1 VQRTMSSASDSPPL
15 DMLAPFDSADVVWFH
30 VRLHQHWSTTNK
42 VSGESMSSRFD
53 ELRIFTGNA
62 NPQLAQ
68 AMGDRLGIHL
78 GDITV
83 TSFANDNIFVR
94 LNESVR
100 EKDVFVVQ
108 SLGLPL
114 SDRIMELLIML
125 DACKRA
131 SAGRVTAVIPYF
143 AYGRTDK
150 RDQPRV
156 PITARLLADMIQVA
170 GAQQVITLDLHAGQI
185 QGFFNV
191 PVDELSAVSLLVRH
205 FSERNWNDMVV
216 VSPDLGF
223 AKRARN
229 FAEQLGAPLAIVE
242 KRRIQQLGQR
252 EESTSRVEALTL
264 IGDVSGKRCVLVDD
278 EILTG
283 GSMIEAADL
292 LIAQGAREVYAA
304 AVHAVLAGNALER
317 LAQSAIREL
326 VTTDSLRQ
334 HVDQNPTFLR
344 VLSVAPLL
352 AEVIQRIHS
361 GVSVDTIFRKHN
373 LTLG

>member
-1 VQRTMSSASDSPPL
+1 
-15 DMLAPFDSADVVWFH
+15 
-30 VRLHQHWSTTNK
+30 
-42 VSGESMSSRFD
+42 MSSRFD

-62 NPQLAQ
+62 NPDLALSIC
-68 AMGDRLGIHL
+68 DRLGIPK
-78 GDITV
+78 GDMIV
-83 TSFANDNIFVR
+83 TSFSNENIFVR
-94 LNESVR
+94 INESIR

-131 SAGRVTAVIPYF
+131 AAGRITAVIPYY

-170 GAQQVITLDLHAGQI
+170 GAHQVMTLDLHAGQI
-185 QGFFNV
+185 QGFFNI
-191 PVDELSAVSLLVRH
+191 PVDELSAVHLLVRH
-205 FSERNWNDMVV
+205 FAERNWNDMVV

-242 KRRIQQLGQR
+242 KRRIQQLNSGDEPQ
-252 EESTSRVEALTL
+252 SRVEARTL
-264 IGDVSGKRCVLVDD
+264 IGDVAGKRCILVDD

-292 LIAQGAREVYAA
+292 LMAHGAREVYAA

-317 LAQSAIREL
+317 LSHSAICEL
-326 VTTDSLRQ
+326 VTTDSLAQ
-334 HVDQNPTFLR
+334 PGAANSSFLR

-361 GVSVDTIFRKHN
+361 GVSIDTIFRRRN
-373 LTLG
+373 PAF

>member
-1 VQRTMSSASDSPPL
+1 
-15 DMLAPFDSADVVWFH
+15 
-30 VRLHQHWSTTNK
+30 
-42 VSGESMSSRFD
+42 MSSRFD
-53 ELRIFTGNA
+53 ELRIFAGNG
-62 NPQLAQ
+62 NPNLVRAIS
-68 AMGDRLGIHL
+68 ARLGIPL
-78 GDITV
+78 GDITI
-83 TSFANDNIFVR
+83 TSFTNENIFVR

-108 SLGLPL
+108 SLSSPL

-125 DACKRA
+125 DACRRA
-131 SAGRVTAVIPYF
+131 SAGRVTAVIPYY

-185 QGFFNV
+185 QGFFSI
-191 PVDELSAVSLLVRH
+191 PVDELSAMSLLVRH
-205 FSERNWNDMVV
+205 FTERNWDDVVV

-223 AKRARN
+223 SKRARN

-242 KRRIQQLGQR
+242 KRRIQQLAQHEEQR
-252 EESTSRVEALTL
+252 ARVEALSL
-264 IGDVSGKRCVLVDD
+264 IGDVRGQRCILVDD

-283 GSMIEAADL
+283 SSMIEAANL
-292 LIAQGAREVYAA
+292 LLAQGAREVYAA
-304 AVHAVLAGNALER
+304 SIHAVLAGNATER
-317 LAQSAIREL
+317 LRHSVIRE
-326 VTTDSLRQ
+326 VVATDTLPIPPEKSW
-334 HVDQNPTFLR
+334 PGLR

-361 GVSVDTIFRKHN
+361 GVSVDTIFRR
-373 LTLG
+373 TSPAFG

>member
-1 VQRTMSSASDSPPL
+1 M
-15 DMLAPFDSADVVWFH
+15 
-30 VRLHQHWSTTNK
+30 
-42 VSGESMSSRFD
+42 GSRFD
-53 ELRIFTGNA
+53 ELRIFTGNG
-62 NPQLAQ
+62 NPALAD
-68 AMGDRLGIHL
+68 AICARLGIPL
-78 GDITV
+78 GDMTIRMF
-83 TSFANDNIFVR
+83 SNQNIFVK

-100 EKDVFVVQ
+100 EKDVFVIQ

-125 DACKRA
+125 DACRRA

-150 RDQPRV
+150 KDQPRV

-185 QGFFNV
+185 QGFFTI

-205 FSERNWNDMVV
+205 FSERNWNDGVI

-229 FAEQLGAPLAIVE
+229 FAEQLGVPLAIVE
-242 KRRIQQLGQR
+242 KRRTQHLGHN
-252 EESTSRVEALTL
+252 EGELSRVQSLSL
-264 IGDVSGKRCVLVDD
+264 IGDVNGRRCILVDD

-283 GSMIEAADL
+283 SSMAEAANL
-292 LIAQGAREVYAA
+292 LMASGAREVHAA
-304 AVHAVLAGNALER
+304 AVHSVLTNNASELLR
-317 LAQSAIREL
+317 QSAIREL
-326 VTTDSLRQ
+326 VTTDTLPLPEEKRW
-334 HVDQNPTFLR
+334 PGLR
-344 VLSVAPLL
+344 VLSVATLL

-361 GVSVDTIFRKHN
+361 GVSVDTIFRRHSPA
-373 LTLG
+373 LG

>member
-1 VQRTMSSASDSPPL
+1 
-15 DMLAPFDSADVVWFH
+15 
-30 VRLHQHWSTTNK
+30 
-42 VSGESMSSRFD
+42 MSSRFD

-62 NPQLAQ
+62 NPDLAHLICE
-68 AMGDRLGIHL
+68 RLGVPQ
-78 GDITV
+78 GDMIV
-83 TSFANDNIFVR
+83 TSFSNENIFVR
-94 LNESVR
+94 INESIR

-114 SDRIMELLIML
+114 SDRIMEVLIML

-131 SAGRVTAVIPYF
+131 AAGRITAVIPYY

-170 GAQQVITLDLHAGQI
+170 GAHQVMTLDLHAGQI
-185 QGFFNV
+185 QGFFNI
-191 PVDELSAVSLLVRH
+191 PVDELSAVHLLVRH
-205 FSERNWNDMVV
+205 FAERNWNDMVV

-242 KRRIQQLGQR
+242 KRRIQQLNSGDEPQ
-252 EESTSRVEALTL
+252 SRVEARTL
-264 IGDVSGKRCVLVDD
+264 IGDVAGKRCILVDD

-292 LIAQGAREVYAA
+292 LMAHGAREVYAA

-317 LAQSAIREL
+317 LSHSAICEL
-326 VTTDSLRQ
+326 VTTDSLAQ
-334 HVDQNPTFLR
+334 PGAANSSFLR

-361 GVSVDTIFRKHN
+361 GVSIDTIFRRRN
-373 LTLG
+373 PAF

>member
-1 VQRTMSSASDSPPL
+1 
-15 DMLAPFDSADVVWFH
+15 
-30 VRLHQHWSTTNK
+30 
-42 VSGESMSSRFD
+42 MSSRFD

-68 AMGDRLGIHL
+68 SICERLGIPR
-78 GDITV
+78 GDMIV
-83 TSFANDNIFVR
+83 TSFSNENIFVR
-94 LNESVR
+94 INESIR

-131 SAGRVTAVIPYF
+131 AAGRVTAVIPYF

-185 QGFFNV
+185 QGFFNI
-191 PVDELSAVSLLVRH
+191 PVDELSAVHLLVRH
-205 FSERNWNDMVV
+205 FAERNWHDMVV

-242 KRRIQQLGQR
+242 KRRIQQLNNGDEPQ
-252 EESTSRVEALTL
+252 SRVEARTL
-264 IGDVSGKRCVLVDD
+264 IGDVSGKRCILVDD

-292 LIAQGAREVYAA
+292 LMAHGAREVYAA

-317 LAQSAIREL
+317 LAHSAIHEL
-326 VTTDSLRQ
+326 VTTDSLCQ
-334 HVDQNPTFLR
+334 PEAQNTPFLR

-361 GVSVDTIFRKHN
+361 GVSIDTIFRRRN
-373 LTLG
+373 PAFSS

>member
-1 VQRTMSSASDSPPL
+1 
-15 DMLAPFDSADVVWFH
+15 
-30 VRLHQHWSTTNK
+30 
-42 VSGESMSSRFD
+42 MSSRFD

-62 NPQLAQ
+62 NPQLAH
-68 AMGDRLGIHL
+68 AICDRLGVRI

-83 TSFANDNIFVR
+83 TSFANENIFVR

-185 QGFFNV
+185 QGFFNIS
-191 PVDELSAVSLLVRH
+191 VDELSAINLLVRH
-205 FSERNWNDMVV
+205 FSERNWNDIVV

-242 KRRIQQLGQR
+242 KRRIQQLGTR
-252 EESTSRVEALTL
+252 EESDSRVEARSL
-264 IGDVSGKRCVLVDD
+264 IGDVSGKRCILVDD

-283 GSMIEAADL
+283 SSMVEAADL
-292 LIAQGAREVYAA
+292 LIAEGAREVYAA
-304 AVHAVLAGNALER
+304 AVHSVLAGNALDR
-317 LAQSAIREL
+317 LRHSAIREL

-334 HVDQNPTFLR
+334 PIEQSSSFLR

-361 GVSVDTIFRKHN
+361 GVSVDTIFRRHN
-373 LTLG
+373 PTLA